1 MGNSGQGMK
10 DECFNHGHGG
20 RGGKGASLCRPQG
33 TRPQSTPLLSVWTMG
48 RDPAS
53 QSCFG
58 EGLALLALNFLG
70 QLFLWIIDFRRG
82 AWGGGCSACIG
93 PYPIIQ
99 GLLQPGSGMTG
110 QHCQD
115 NSPTES
121 ALEGWLES
129 CPLC

>member
-1 MGNSGQGMK
+1 MQTPGDQ
-10 DECFNHGHGG
+10 
-20 RGGKGASLCRPQG
+20 ASEH
-33 TRPQSTPLLSVWTMG
+33 TTSLSVWTMG
-48 RDPAS
+48 SDPAS

-58 EGLALLALNFLG
+58 EGLALLSLNFLG
-70 QLFLWIIDFRRG
+70 QLFLWIIGFRGRG
-82 AWGGGCSACIG
+82 GSAYIG
-93 PYPIIQ
+93 PYRIIQ
-99 GLLQPGSGMTG
+99 GLLQPGSGMTR